1 MPKIFVYSQNL
12 RIFAPVNR
20 DYLHIIIFIMFEN
33 NVVFRRYRNLRNAGN
48 VKIILGNL
56 FALCAYFGILFM
68 DPAVYGLP
76 GITLVEQRMVAIFV
90 TAAILWLTESIP
102 TWCTSVLIIV
112 VMLLTVSDS
121 ALWCF
126 NVDTPEAPLGQLISY
141 KSIMAC
147 FADPVIMLFMG
158 GFVLAIG
165 VEKVGLDVV
174 MARTLLAPF
183 GTHPAAVLAGF
194 ILVTALFS
202 AFISNTATAAMMLAF
217 LAPVL
222 RAMPDNGGKGKIA
235 LAMAIPLGAN
245 IGGIATPIGT
255 PPNGVAMKYLNDP
268 STIESLTSQG
278 LESSATT
285 FNEWCMAM
293 TPVTLITLFIGWIV
307 LLWMFPFKKGERI
320 ELKIEGKLKEGFK
333 TYVVGITF
341 LLTVVLWFT
350 GEWNHLNANV
360 VALVPIC
367 CLCLTGLLNKKDL
380 ERINWSVLWMVA
392 GGFALGLGFNKSG
405 LAADLVAAIPFGT
418 WSPLVVLISAG
429 IICWTLS
436 NFISNSATAA
446 LLIPILCAVGIGMG
460 PTLLAVG
467 GMKSLLFGTAMAA
480 SLAMTL
486 PISTPPNAIASSTG
500 IIKQSD
506 MAKSGLTIG
515 ILGGIV
521 GYLLLIYVF

>member
-1 MPKIFVYSQNL
+1 MSFDLANSVL
-12 RIFAPVNR
+12 V
-20 DYLHIIIFIMFEN
+20 
-33 NVVFRRYRNLRNAGN
+33 RRYKNFRNPSN
-48 VKIILGNL
+48 VKTVIGSLLSL
-56 FALCAYFGILFM
+56 FLYFGIIAM
-68 DPAVYGLP
+68 PSSWYGLP
-76 GITLVEQRMVAIFV
+76 GLTLVEQRMVAIFV
-90 TAAILWLTESIP
+90 TAAILWISEAIP

-121 ALWCF
+121 SLWF
-126 NVDTPEAPLGQLISY
+126 FANDPSLTDPNATPLGKLIDY
-141 KSIMAC
+141 KAIMAC
-147 FADPVIMLFMG
+147 FADPVVMLFMG

-165 VEKVGLDVV
+165 VEKVGLDVA
-174 MARTLLAPF
+174 MAKVLLYPF
-183 GTHPAAVLAGF
+183 GTRPGMVLAGF

-222 RAMPDNGGKGKIA
+222 RSMHSDNGSKGKIA

-268 STIESLTSQG
+268 DTIASLTEQG
-278 LESSATT
+278 LPPSHVS
-285 FNEWCMAM
+285 FLEWCSAM
-293 TPVTLITLFIGWIV
+293 TPITLIILAIGWAV
-307 LLWMFPFKKGERI
+307 LMWMFPFKKGERI
-320 ELKIEGKLKEGFK
+320 ELTIEGGLRKGYK
-333 TYVVGITF
+333 TWVVAITF
-341 LLTVVLWFT
+341 ALTIILWFT
-350 GEWNHLNANV
+350 GEWNGLNANV

-367 CLCLTGLLNKKDL
+367 CLCLTGLLSKKDL

-405 LAADLVAAIPFGT
+405 LATDLVHSIPFGS

-429 IICWTLS
+429 TICWLLS

-446 LLIPILCAVGIGMG
+446 LLIPILCAVGSGMG
-460 PTLLAVG
+460 ETLLAVG
-467 GMKSLLFGTAMAA
+467 GLKTLLFGTAMAA

-500 IIKQSD
+500 IISQTD

-515 ILGGIV
+515 VIGAIV
-521 GYLLLIYVF
+521 GYLFLIFVF

>member
-1 MPKIFVYSQNL
+1 MSL
-12 RIFAPVNR
+12 
-20 DYLHIIIFIMFEN
+20 LN
-33 NVVFRRYRNLRNAGN
+33 NVLVRRYRNLHNPS
-48 VKIILGNL
+48 NL
-56 FALCAYFGILFM
+56 RTVVGTLLALISFFGILFL

-76 GITLVEQRMVAIFV
+76 DLSRVEVRVVAIFL
-90 TAAILWLTESIP
+90 TAAILWITEAIP

-112 VMLLTVSDS
+112 VMLLTCSDS

-126 NVDTPEAPLGQLISY
+126 AVATEKDPLEVQQALGIGISY
-141 KSIMAC
+141 KSIMAT
-147 FADPVIMLFMG
+147 FADPVVMLFMG

-165 VEKVGLDVV
+165 VEKVGLDVF
-174 MARTLLAPF
+174 MAKALLKPF
-183 GTHPAAVLAGF
+183 GTRPTAVLAGF

-222 RAMPDNGGKGKIA
+222 RSLPGDSKGKIA

-268 STIESLTSQG
+268 DTIDKLIAAGQDAHEVTFGQWC
-278 LESSATT
+278 AT
-285 FNEWCMAM
+285 M
-293 TPVTLITLFIGWIV
+293 TPITLIVLFVGWLV
-307 LLWMFPFKKGERI
+307 LQWMFPFKKGERI
-320 ELKIEGKLKEGFK
+320 ELKIEGGLKKGYK
-333 TYVVGITF
+333 TWVVAATF
-341 LLTVVLWFT
+341 ALTIILWFT

-367 CLCLTGLLNKKDL
+367 CLCLTGLLSKKDL
-380 ERINWSVLWMVA
+380 EHINWSVLWMVA

-405 LAADLVAAIPFGT
+405 LATDLVTSIPFGS
-418 WSPLVVLISAG
+418 WSPIVVLIAAG
-429 IICWTLS
+429 AICWLLS

-460 PTLLAVG
+460 DTLLAVG
-467 GMKSLLFGTAMAA
+467 GLQSLLFATAMAA

-500 IIKQSD
+500 IITTSD
-506 MAKSGLTIG
+506 MAKAGLTIG
-515 ILGGIV
+515 IIGGVI
-521 GYLLLIYVF
+521 GYLILIFAL

>member
-1 MPKIFVYSQNL
+1 MDL
-12 RIFAPVNR
+12 R
-20 DYLHIIIFIMFEN
+20 N
-33 NVVFRRYRNLRNAGN
+33 NVLVRRYKNFRNPSNAKTVIGGLLSL
-48 VKIILGNL
+48 I
-56 FALCAYFGILFM
+56 AYFGILAL

-76 GITLVEQRMVAIFV
+76 QLSLIEQRMVAIFV
-90 TAAILWLTESIP
+90 TAAILWLSEAIP

-121 ALWCF
+121 SLWLFANDPSATDPSAVALG
-126 NVDTPEAPLGQLISY
+126 TQISY

-147 FADPVIMLFMG
+147 FADPIIMLFMG

-165 VEKVGLDVV
+165 VEKVGLDVA
-174 MARTLLAPF
+174 MAKMLLKPF
-183 GTHPAAVLAGF
+183 GKKPAMVLLGF
-194 ILVTALFS
+194 ILITALFS

-222 RAMPDNGGKGKIA
+222 RSLPSGNGSKGKIA

-255 PPNGVAMKYLNDP
+255 PPNGVAVKYLNDP
-268 STIESLTSQG
+268 TTIQQLQAAG
-278 LESSATT
+278 LGSSEVS
-285 FNEWCMAM
+285 FLDWVMAM
-293 TPVTLITLFIGWIV
+293 TPITLIILAIGWVALMI
-307 LLWMFPFKKGERI
+307 LFPFKKGETI
-320 ELKIEGKLKEGFK
+320 EIKIEGHARKGYK
-333 TYVVGITF
+333 TWVVGLTF
-341 LLTVVLWFT
+341 LLTVLLWFT
-350 GEWNHLNANV
+350 GEWNGLNANV

-367 CLCLTGLLNKKDL
+367 CLCLTGLLSKKDL

-405 LAADLVAAIPFGT
+405 LANDLVTSIPFNT
-418 WSPLVVLISAG
+418 WSPLVVLISSG
-429 IICWTLS
+429 LICWLLS

-460 PTLLAVG
+460 PALIEMGGVKTLLCA
-467 GMKSLLFGTAMAA
+467 TAMAA

-500 IIKQSD
+500 IISQFD
-506 MAKSGLTIG
+506 MAKAGLLIG
-515 ILGGIV
+515 IIGGIV
-521 GYLLLIYVF
+521 GYAFLIFFF

>member
-1 MPKIFVYSQNL
+1 MSFDLANSVL
-12 RIFAPVNR
+12 V
-20 DYLHIIIFIMFEN
+20 
-33 NVVFRRYRNLRNAGN
+33 RRYKNFRNPSN
-48 VKIILGNL
+48 VKTVIGSLLSL
-56 FALCAYFGILFM
+56 FLYFGIIAM
-68 DPAVYGLP
+68 PSSWYGLP
-76 GITLVEQRMVAIFV
+76 GLTLVEQRMVAIFV
-90 TAAILWLTESIP
+90 TAAILWISEAIP

-121 ALWCF
+121 SLWF
-126 NVDTPEAPLGQLISY
+126 FANDPSLTDPNATPLGKLIDY
-141 KSIMAC
+141 KAIMAC
-147 FADPVIMLFMG
+147 FADPVVMLFMG

-165 VEKVGLDVV
+165 VEKVGLDVA
-174 MARTLLAPF
+174 MAKVLLYPF
-183 GTHPAAVLAGF
+183 GTRPGMVLAGF

-222 RAMPDNGGKGKIA
+222 RSMHSDNGSKGKIA

-268 STIESLTSQG
+268 DTIANLTEQG
-278 LESSATT
+278 LPSSHVS
-285 FNEWCMAM
+285 FLEWCSAM
-293 TPVTLITLFIGWIV
+293 TPITLIILAIGWAV
-307 LLWMFPFKKGERI
+307 LMWMFPFKKGERI
-320 ELKIEGKLKEGFK
+320 ELTIEGGLRKGYK
-333 TYVVGITF
+333 TWVVAITF
-341 LLTVVLWFT
+341 ALTIILWFT
-350 GEWNHLNANV
+350 GEWNGLNANV

-367 CLCLTGLLNKKDL
+367 CLCLTGLLSKKDL
-380 ERINWSVLWMVA
+380 ERVNWSVLWMVA

-405 LAADLVAAIPFGT
+405 LATDLVHSIPFGS

-429 IICWTLS
+429 AICWLLS

-446 LLIPILCAVGIGMG
+446 LLIPILCAVGSGMG
-460 PTLLAVG
+460 ETLLAVG
-467 GMKSLLFGTAMAA
+467 GLKTLLFGTAMAA

-500 IIKQSD
+500 IISQTD

-515 ILGGIV
+515 VIGAIV
-521 GYLLLIYVF
+521 GYLFLIFVF

>member
-1 MPKIFVYSQNL
+1 MSF
-12 RIFAPVNR
+12 F
-20 DYLHIIIFIMFEN
+20 N
-33 NVVFRRYRNLRNAGN
+33 NVLVRRYRDFRNPSN
-48 VKIILGNL
+48 VKTVIGSLIALIAYLGVL
-56 FALCAYFGILFM
+56 FT

-76 GITLVEQRMVAIFV
+76 GLSLVEIRMVAIFL
-90 TAAILWLTESIP
+90 TAAILWISEAIP

-126 NVDTPEAPLGQLISY
+126 DVATAKDTPEIQKALGLGISY
-141 KSIMAC
+141 KSIMAT
-147 FADPVIMLFMG
+147 FADPVVMLFMG

-165 VEKVGLDVV
+165 VEKVGLDVF
-174 MARTLLAPF
+174 MAKALLKPF
-183 GTHPAAVLAGF
+183 GTHPASVLAGF
-194 ILVTALFS
+194 IIVTALFS

-222 RAMPDNGGKGKIA
+222 RSLPGTSKGKIA

-268 STIESLTSQG
+268 DTIEKLRAAGQEASEVSFGQ
-278 LESSATT
+278 
-285 FNEWCMAM
+285 WCAAM

-307 LLWMFPFKKGERI
+307 LMWMFPFAKGERVEI
-320 ELKIEGKLKEGFK
+320 KIDGGLKKGYK
-333 TYVVGITF
+333 TWVVAATFAITII
-341 LLTVVLWFT
+341 LWFT

-367 CLCLTGLLNKKDL
+367 CLCLTGLLSKKDL
-380 ERINWSVLWMVA
+380 EKINWSVLWMVA

-405 LAADLVAAIPFGT
+405 LATDLVTSIPFNT

-429 IICWTLS
+429 LICWFLS

-460 PTLLAVG
+460 DTLLEIG
-467 GMKSLLFGTAMAA
+467 GLSALLFGTAMAA

-500 IIKQSD
+500 IISTAD

-515 ILGGIV
+515 ILGGVV
-521 GYLLLIYVF
+521 GYLLLIFVF

>member
-1 MPKIFVYSQNL
+1 MSL
-12 RIFAPVNR
+12 
-20 DYLHIIIFIMFEN
+20 LN
-33 NVVFRRYRNLRNAGN
+33 NVLVRRYRDFRNPSN
-48 VKIILGNL
+48 VKTVIGSLL
-56 FALCAYFGILFM
+56 ALIAYFGVLFL

-76 GITLVEQRMVAIFV
+76 NLTAVEIRVVAIFL
-90 TAAILWLTESIP
+90 TAAILWISEAIP

-112 VMLLTVSDS
+112 VMLLTCSDS

-126 NVDTPEAPLGQLISY
+126 DVATAKDPIEVQQKLGLGIDY
-141 KSIMAC
+141 KAIMAT
-147 FADPVIMLFMG
+147 FADPVVMLFMG

-165 VEKVGLDVV
+165 VEKVGLDVF
-174 MARTLLAPF
+174 MAKALLKPF
-183 GTHPAAVLAGF
+183 GTRPASVLAGF
-194 ILVTALFS
+194 ILITALFS

-222 RAMPDNGGKGKIA
+222 RSLPGTSKGKIA

-268 STIESLTSQG
+268 DTLDKLRAAGQQASEVSFGQ
-278 LESSATT
+278 
-285 FNEWCMAM
+285 WCAAM
-293 TPVTLITLFIGWIV
+293 TPVTLITLAIGWAV
-307 LLWMFPFKKGERI
+307 LLWMFPFQKGERI
-320 ELKIEGKLKEGFK
+320 EIKISGGLKKGYK
-333 TYVVGITF
+333 TWVVAATF
-341 LLTVVLWFT
+341 VLTIILWFT

-367 CLCLTGLLNKKDL
+367 CLCLTGLLSKKDL
-380 ERINWSVLWMVA
+380 EKINWSVLWMVA

-405 LAADLVAAIPFGT
+405 LATDLVTSIPFGT
-418 WSPLVVLISAG
+418 WSPIVVLISAG
-429 IICWTLS
+429 LICWTLS

-460 PTLLAVG
+460 DNLVAVG
-467 GMKSLLFGTAMAA
+467 GLNSLLFGTAMAA

-500 IIKQSD
+500 IISTAD
-506 MAKSGLTIG
+506 MAKAGLTIG
-515 ILGGIV
+515 ILGGVV
-521 GYLLLIYVF
+521 GYLLLIFMPA

>member
-1 MPKIFVYSQNL
+1 MSVL
-12 RIFAPVNR
+12 
-20 DYLHIIIFIMFEN
+20 
-33 NVVFRRYRNLRNAGN
+33 NVLVRRYRNLRNPAN
-48 VKIILGNL
+48 LKTVLGGFL
-56 FALCAYFGILFM
+56 ALIAYFGVLMM

-76 GITLVEQRMVAIFV
+76 NLTAVEVRVVAIFL
-90 TAAILWLTESIP
+90 TAAILWLSEAIP

-121 ALWCF
+121 SLWF
-126 NVDTPEAPLGQLISY
+126 MKVATAKDPIEIQQQYGLGIDY
-141 KSIMAC
+141 KAIMAT
-147 FADPVIMLFMG
+147 FADPVVMLFMG
-158 GFVLAIG
+158 GFVLAIA
-165 VEKVGLDVV
+165 VEKVGLDVF
-174 MARTLLAPF
+174 MAKALLKPF
-183 GTHPAAVLAGF
+183 GSRPSSVLAGF

-222 RAMPDNGGKGKIA
+222 RSLPGTSKGKIA

-268 STIESLTSQG
+268 GTLDMLREAGQ
-278 LESSATT
+278 EAHEVT
-285 FNEWCMAM
+285 FGQWCTAM
-293 TPVTLITLFIGWIV
+293 IPVTLITLFIGWVV
-307 LLWMFPFKKGERI
+307 LQIMFPFQKGERI
-320 ELKIEGKLKEGFK
+320 EIKIQGGLRKGYK
-333 TYVVGITF
+333 TWMVAITF
-341 LLTVVLWFT
+341 ALTIILWFT

-367 CLCLTGLLNKKDL
+367 CLCLTGILHKRDL
-380 ERINWSVLWMVA
+380 EKINWSVLWMVA

-405 LAADLVAAIPFGT
+405 LAHDLVTSIPFGS
-418 WSPLVVLISAG
+418 WSPLVVLIIAG

-446 LLIPILCAVGIGMG
+446 LLIPILCAVGVGMG
-460 PTLLAVG
+460 DKLLEIG
-467 GMKSLLFGTAMAA
+467 GLRCLLFGTAMAA

-500 IIKQSD
+500 IINTSD

-521 GYLLLIYVF
+521 GYLLLIFLG

>member
-1 MPKIFVYSQNL
+1 MSFDLSKSVL
-12 RIFAPVNR
+12 V
-20 DYLHIIIFIMFEN
+20 
-33 NVVFRRYRNLRNAGN
+33 RRYKNFRNPSN
-48 VKIILGNL
+48 VKTVIGSLLSLIL
-56 FALCAYFGILFM
+56 YFGIIVM
-68 DPAVYGLP
+68 PSSWYGLP
-76 GITLVEQRMVAIFV
+76 GLTLVEQRMVALFV
-90 TAAILWLTESIP
+90 TAAILWISEAIP

-121 ALWCF
+121 SLWF
-126 NVDTPEAPLGQLISY
+126 FANDPSLTDPNATPLGKLIDY
-141 KSIMAC
+141 KAIMAC
-147 FADPVIMLFMG
+147 FADPVVMLFMG

-165 VEKVGLDVV
+165 VEKVGLDVA
-174 MARTLLAPF
+174 MAKVLLYPF
-183 GTHPAAVLAGF
+183 GTRPGMVLAGF

-222 RAMPDNGGKGKIA
+222 RSMHSDNGSKGKIA

-268 STIESLTSQG
+268 DTIANLTEQG
-278 LESSATT
+278 LPSSHVS
-285 FNEWCMAM
+285 FLEWCSAM
-293 TPVTLITLFIGWIV
+293 TPITLIILAIGWAV
-307 LLWMFPFKKGERI
+307 LMWMFPFKKGERI
-320 ELKIEGKLKEGFK
+320 ELTIEGGLRKGYK
-333 TYVVGITF
+333 TWVVAITF
-341 LLTVVLWFT
+341 ALTIILWFT
-350 GEWNHLNANV
+350 GEWNGLNANV

-367 CLCLTGLLNKKDL
+367 CLCLTGLLSKKDL
-380 ERINWSVLWMVA
+380 EMINWSVLWMVA

-405 LAADLVAAIPFGT
+405 LAADLVHSIPFGS

-429 IICWTLS
+429 AICWLLS

-446 LLIPILCAVGIGMG
+446 LLIPILCAVGSGMG
-460 PTLLAVG
+460 ETLLAVG
-467 GMKSLLFGTAMAA
+467 GLKTLLFGTAMAA

-500 IIKQSD
+500 IISQTD

-515 ILGGIV
+515 VMGAIV
-521 GYLLLIYVF
+521 GYLFLIFVF

>member
-1 MPKIFVYSQNL
+1 MSFDLANSVL
-12 RIFAPVNR
+12 V
-20 DYLHIIIFIMFEN
+20 
-33 NVVFRRYRNLRNAGN
+33 RRYKNFRNPSN
-48 VKIILGNL
+48 VKTVIGSLLSL
-56 FALCAYFGILFM
+56 FLYFGIIAM
-68 DPAVYGLP
+68 PSSWYGLP
-76 GITLVEQRMVAIFV
+76 GLTLVEQRMVAIFV
-90 TAAILWLTESIP
+90 TAAILWISEAIP
-102 TWCTSVLIIV
+102 TWCTSVLIVV

-121 ALWCF
+121 SLWF
-126 NVDTPEAPLGQLISY
+126 FANDPSLTDPNATPLGKLIDY
-141 KSIMAC
+141 KAIMAC
-147 FADPVIMLFMG
+147 FADPVVMLFMG

-165 VEKVGLDVV
+165 VEKVGLDVA
-174 MARTLLAPF
+174 MAKVLLYPF
-183 GTHPAAVLAGF
+183 GTRPGMVLAGF

-222 RAMPDNGGKGKIA
+222 RSMHSDNGSKGKIA

-268 STIESLTSQG
+268 DTINNLTAQG
-278 LESSATT
+278 LPSSQVS
-285 FNEWCMAM
+285 FLEWCSAM
-293 TPVTLITLFIGWIV
+293 TPITLIILAIGWAV
-307 LLWMFPFKKGERI
+307 LMWMFPFKKGERI
-320 ELKIEGKLKEGFK
+320 ELTIEGGLRKGYK
-333 TYVVGITF
+333 TWVVAITF
-341 LLTVVLWFT
+341 ALTIILWFT
-350 GEWNHLNANV
+350 GEWNGLNANV

-367 CLCLTGLLNKKDL
+367 CLCLTGLLSKKDL

-405 LAADLVAAIPFGT
+405 LATDLVHSIPFGS

-429 IICWTLS
+429 TICWLLS

-446 LLIPILCAVGIGMG
+446 LLIPILCAVGSGMG
-460 PTLLAVG
+460 ETLLAVG
-467 GMKSLLFGTAMAA
+467 GLKTLLFGTAMAA

-500 IIKQSD
+500 IISQTD

-515 ILGGIV
+515 VIGAIV
-521 GYLLLIYVF
+521 GYLFLIFVF

>member
-1 MPKIFVYSQNL
+1 MSFDLANSVL
-12 RIFAPVNR
+12 V
-20 DYLHIIIFIMFEN
+20 
-33 NVVFRRYRNLRNAGN
+33 RRYKNFRNPSN
-48 VKIILGNL
+48 VKTVIGSLLSL
-56 FALCAYFGILFM
+56 FLYFGIIAM
-68 DPAVYGLP
+68 PSSWYGLP
-76 GITLVEQRMVAIFV
+76 GLTLVEQRMVAIFV
-90 TAAILWLTESIP
+90 TAAILWISEAIP
-102 TWCTSVLIIV
+102 TWCTSVLIVV

-121 ALWCF
+121 SLWF
-126 NVDTPEAPLGQLISY
+126 FANDPSLTDPNATPLGKLIDY
-141 KSIMAC
+141 KAIMAC
-147 FADPVIMLFMG
+147 FADPVVMLFMG

-165 VEKVGLDVV
+165 VEKVGLDVA
-174 MARTLLAPF
+174 MAKVLLYPF
-183 GTHPAAVLAGF
+183 GTRPGMVLAGF

-222 RAMPDNGGKGKIA
+222 RSMHSDNGSKGKIA

-268 STIESLTSQG
+268 DTIANLTEQG
-278 LESSATT
+278 LPSSHVS
-285 FNEWCMAM
+285 FLEWCSAM
-293 TPVTLITLFIGWIV
+293 TPITLIILAIGWAV
-307 LLWMFPFKKGERI
+307 LMWMFPFKKGERI
-320 ELKIEGKLKEGFK
+320 ELTIEGGLRKGYK
-333 TYVVGITF
+333 TWVVAVTF
-341 LLTVVLWFT
+341 ALSIILWFT
-350 GEWNHLNANV
+350 GEWNGLNANV

-367 CLCLTGLLNKKDL
+367 CLCLTGLLSKKDL

-405 LAADLVAAIPFGT
+405 LATDLVHSIPFGS

-429 IICWTLS
+429 TICWLLS

-446 LLIPILCAVGIGMG
+446 LLIPILCAVGSGMG
-460 PTLLAVG
+460 ETLLAVG
-467 GMKSLLFGTAMAA
+467 GLKTLLFGTAMAA

-500 IIKQSD
+500 IISQTD

-515 ILGGIV
+515 VIGAIV
-521 GYLLLIYVF
+521 GYLFLIFVF

>member
-1 MPKIFVYSQNL
+1 MCRF
-12 RIFAPVNR
+12 FAKQIKEIT
-20 DYLHIIIFIMFEN
+20 LHINIMSFDFSKS
-33 NVVFRRYRNLRNAGN
+33 VLVRRYKNFRNPSN
-48 VKIILGNL
+48 VKTVIGSLLSLIL
-56 FALCAYFGILFM
+56 YFGIIVM
-68 DPAVYGLP
+68 PSSWYGLP
-76 GITLVEQRMVAIFV
+76 GLTLVEQRMVALFV
-90 TAAILWLTESIP
+90 TAAILWISEAIP

-121 ALWCF
+121 SLWF
-126 NVDTPEAPLGQLISY
+126 FANDPSLTDPNATPLGKLIDY
-141 KSIMAC
+141 KAIMAC
-147 FADPVIMLFMG
+147 FADPVVMLFMG

-165 VEKVGLDVV
+165 VEKVGLDVA
-174 MARTLLAPF
+174 MAKVLLYPF
-183 GTHPAAVLAGF
+183 GTRPGMVLAGF

-222 RAMPDNGGKGKIA
+222 RSMHSDNGSKGKIA

-268 STIESLTSQG
+268 DTIANLTEQG
-278 LESSATT
+278 LPSSHVS
-285 FNEWCMAM
+285 FLEWCSAM
-293 TPVTLITLFIGWIV
+293 TPITLIILAIGWAV
-307 LLWMFPFKKGERI
+307 LMWMFPFKKGERI
-320 ELKIEGKLKEGFK
+320 ELTIEGGLRKGYK
-333 TYVVGITF
+333 TWVVAITF
-341 LLTVVLWFT
+341 ALTIILWFT
-350 GEWNHLNANV
+350 GEWNGLNANV

-367 CLCLTGLLNKKDL
+367 CLCLTGLLSKKDL
-380 ERINWSVLWMVA
+380 EMINWSVLWMVA

-405 LAADLVAAIPFGT
+405 LAADLVHSIPFGS

-429 IICWTLS
+429 AICWLLS

-446 LLIPILCAVGIGMG
+446 LLIPILCAVGSGMG
-460 PTLLAVG
+460 ETLLAVG
-467 GMKSLLFGTAMAA
+467 GLKTLLFGTAMAA

-500 IIKQSD
+500 IISQTD

-515 ILGGIV
+515 VMGAIV
-521 GYLLLIYVF
+521 GYLFLIFVF

>member
-1 MPKIFVYSQNL
+1 MSFDLANSVL
-12 RIFAPVNR
+12 V
-20 DYLHIIIFIMFEN
+20 
-33 NVVFRRYRNLRNAGN
+33 RRYKNFRNPSN
-48 VKIILGNL
+48 VKTVIGSLLSL
-56 FALCAYFGILFM
+56 FLYFGIIAM
-68 DPAVYGLP
+68 PSSWYGLP
-76 GITLVEQRMVAIFV
+76 GLTLVEQRMVAIFV
-90 TAAILWLTESIP
+90 TAAILWISEAIP

-121 ALWCF
+121 SLWF
-126 NVDTPEAPLGQLISY
+126 FANDPSLTDPNATPLGKLIDY
-141 KSIMAC
+141 KAIMAC
-147 FADPVIMLFMG
+147 FADPVVMLFMG

-165 VEKVGLDVV
+165 VEKVGLDVA
-174 MARTLLAPF
+174 MAKVLLYPF
-183 GTHPAAVLAGF
+183 GTRPGMVLAGF

-222 RAMPDNGGKGKIA
+222 RSMPSGNGSKGKIA

-268 STIESLTSQG
+268 DTINNLTAQG
-278 LESSATT
+278 LPSSQVS
-285 FNEWCMAM
+285 FLEWCSAM
-293 TPVTLITLFIGWIV
+293 TPITLIILAIGWAV
-307 LLWMFPFKKGERI
+307 LMWMFPFKKGERI
-320 ELKIEGKLKEGFK
+320 ELTIEGGLRKGYK
-333 TYVVGITF
+333 TWVVAITF
-341 LLTVVLWFT
+341 ALTIILWFT
-350 GEWNHLNANV
+350 GEWNGLNANV

-367 CLCLTGLLNKKDL
+367 CLCLTGLLSKKDL

-405 LAADLVAAIPFGT
+405 LATDLVHSIPFGS

-429 IICWTLS
+429 TICWLLS

-446 LLIPILCAVGIGMG
+446 LLIPILCAVGSGMG
-460 PTLLAVG
+460 ETLLAVG
-467 GMKSLLFGTAMAA
+467 GLKTLLFGTAMAA

-500 IIKQSD
+500 IISQTD

-515 ILGGIV
+515 VIGAIV
-521 GYLLLIYVF
+521 GYLFLIFVF

>member
-1 MPKIFVYSQNL
+1 MSFDLANSVL
-12 RIFAPVNR
+12 V
-20 DYLHIIIFIMFEN
+20 
-33 NVVFRRYRNLRNAGN
+33 RRYKNFRNPSN
-48 VKIILGNL
+48 VKTVIGSLLSL
-56 FALCAYFGILFM
+56 FLYFGIIAM
-68 DPAVYGLP
+68 PSSWYGLP
-76 GITLVEQRMVAIFV
+76 GLTLVEQRMVAIFV
-90 TAAILWLTESIP
+90 TAAILWISEAIP

-121 ALWCF
+121 SLWF
-126 NVDTPEAPLGQLISY
+126 FANDPSLTDPNATPLGKLIDY
-141 KSIMAC
+141 KAIMAC
-147 FADPVIMLFMG
+147 FADPVVMLFMG

-165 VEKVGLDVV
+165 VEKVGLDVA
-174 MARTLLAPF
+174 MAKVLLYPF
-183 GTHPAAVLAGF
+183 GTRPGMVLAGF

-222 RAMPDNGGKGKIA
+222 RSMHSDNGSKGKIA

-268 STIESLTSQG
+268 DTIASLTEQG
-278 LESSATT
+278 LPSSHVS
-285 FNEWCMAM
+285 FLEWCSAM
-293 TPVTLITLFIGWIV
+293 TPITLIILAIGWAV
-307 LLWMFPFKKGERI
+307 LMWMFPFKKGERI
-320 ELKIEGKLKEGFK
+320 ELTIEGGLRKGYK
-333 TYVVGITF
+333 TWVVAITF
-341 LLTVVLWFT
+341 ALTIILWFT
-350 GEWNHLNANV
+350 GEWNGLSANV

-367 CLCLTGLLNKKDL
+367 CLCLTGLLSKKDL
-380 ERINWSVLWMVA
+380 ERVNWSVLWMVA

-405 LAADLVAAIPFGT
+405 LATDLVHSIPFGS

-429 IICWTLS
+429 TICWLLS

-446 LLIPILCAVGIGMG
+446 LLIPILCAVGSGMG
-460 PTLLAVG
+460 ETLLAVG
-467 GMKSLLFGTAMAA
+467 GLKTLLFGTAMAA

-500 IIKQSD
+500 IISQTD

-515 ILGGIV
+515 VIGAIV
-521 GYLLLIYVF
+521 GYLFLIFVF

>member
-1 MPKIFVYSQNL
+1 MSFDLANSVL
-12 RIFAPVNR
+12 V
-20 DYLHIIIFIMFEN
+20 
-33 NVVFRRYRNLRNAGN
+33 RRYKNFRNPSN
-48 VKIILGNL
+48 VKTVIGSLLSL
-56 FALCAYFGILFM
+56 FLYFGIIAM
-68 DPAVYGLP
+68 PSSWYGLP
-76 GITLVEQRMVAIFV
+76 GLTLVEQRMVAIFV
-90 TAAILWLTESIP
+90 TAAILWISEAIP

-121 ALWCF
+121 SLWF
-126 NVDTPEAPLGQLISY
+126 FANDPSLTDPNATPLGKLIDY
-141 KSIMAC
+141 KAIMAC
-147 FADPVIMLFMG
+147 FADPVVMLFLG

-165 VEKVGLDVV
+165 VEKVGLDVA
-174 MARTLLAPF
+174 MAKVLLYPF
-183 GTHPAAVLAGF
+183 GTRPGMVLAGF

-222 RAMPDNGGKGKIA
+222 RSMPSGNGSKGKIA

-268 STIESLTSQG
+268 DTINNLTAQG
-278 LESSATT
+278 LPSSQVS
-285 FNEWCMAM
+285 FLEWCSAM
-293 TPVTLITLFIGWIV
+293 TPITLIILAIGWAV
-307 LLWMFPFKKGERI
+307 LMWMFPFKNGERI
-320 ELKIEGKLKEGFK
+320 ELTIEGGLRKGYK
-333 TYVVGITF
+333 TWVVAITF
-341 LLTVVLWFT
+341 ALTIILWFT
-350 GEWNHLNANV
+350 GEWNGLNANV

-367 CLCLTGLLNKKDL
+367 CLCLTGLLSKKDL

-405 LAADLVAAIPFGT
+405 LATDLVHSIPFGS

-429 IICWTLS
+429 TICWLLS

-446 LLIPILCAVGIGMG
+446 LLIPILCAVGSGMG
-460 PTLLAVG
+460 ETLLAVG
-467 GMKSLLFGTAMAA
+467 GLKTLLFGTAMAA

-500 IIKQSD
+500 IISQTD

-515 ILGGIV
+515 VIGAIV
-521 GYLLLIYVF
+521 GYLFLIFVF